1 MEQNDKIRLLLDM
14 HEHPENYTD
23 EQLAAMLDDEMQEH
37 MATAKRALSDIP
49 EPDVDVEWQRFEQ
62 EHCAAARDHRW
73 LKVAAIFLGV
83 IMLSAFTYAAIHA
96 VRAHQPEV
104 QQPMTEQVEGT
115 ESPVEASSSTE
126 AEKTESPV
134 EASSSTEAEKID
146 SVSQEQPVTFD
157 NVALETIIGDIAAR
171 HQMQVEFRNE
181 DARTLRF
188 YFVWQPDE
196 DLDATLERLN
206 LFESV
211 NISKEGNT
219 IVVE

>member
-23 EQLAAMLDDEMQEH
+23 EQLAAMLDDEMQDQLV
-37 MATAKRALSDIP
+37 TAKRAMTDIP
-49 EPDVDVEWQRFEQ
+49 EPDVDAEWQRFEQ
-62 EHCAAARDHRW
+62 EHDVPARNRRW

-83 IMLSAFTYAAIHA
+83 IMLSAFTYAAIRA
-96 VRAHQPEV
+96 VSHHTVDIVKEPTENVTAEPQPESTV
-104 QQPMTEQVEGT
+104 GPRLGVADTATVVTEPIV
-115 ESPVEASSSTE
+115 
-126 AEKTESPV
+126 
-134 EASSSTEAEKID
+134 
-146 SVSQEQPVTFD
+146 FD
-157 NVALETIIGDIAAR
+157 NQPLDKMLEQIAP
-171 HQMQVEFRNE
+171 HYGIQVEFRNE
-181 DARTLRF
+181 DARALRF

>member
-23 EQLAAMLDDEMQEH
+23 EQLERAM
-37 MATAKRALSDIP
+37 TDIP
-49 EPDVDVEWQRFEQ
+49 EPDVDGEWQRFEQ
-62 EHCAAARDHRW
+62 AHFAPVKNRSW

-83 IMLSAFTYAAIHA
+83 IMLSAFTYAAIRA
-96 VRAHQPEV
+96 VRHSTVDKAKEPIEDVVTATRPESTV
-104 QQPMTEQVEGT
+104 GPRLGVADTATVAVE
-115 ESPVEASSSTE
+115 PIV
-126 AEKTESPV
+126 
-134 EASSSTEAEKID
+134 
-146 SVSQEQPVTFD
+146 FD
-157 NVALETIIGDIAAR
+157 NQPLDQMLENIAP
-171 HQMQVEFRNE
+171 HYGMQLEFRNE
-181 DARTLRF
+181 DARALRF

-196 DLDATLERLN
+196 DLDAALERLN

>member
-23 EQLAAMLDDEMQEH
+23 EQLASMLDDEMLERL
-37 MATAKRALSDIP
+37 ATAKRAMTDIP
-49 EPDVDVEWQRFEQ
+49 EPDVDAEWQRFEQ
-62 EHCAAARDHRW
+62 EHFAPAHNRRW
-73 LKVAAIFLGV
+73 LKVAAMIAGV
-83 IMLSAFTYAAIHA
+83 LMLSAFTYAAIQA
-96 VRAHQPEV
+96 VRAHQPEI
-104 QQPMTEQVEGT
+104 QQPLTEQVEKT
-115 ESPVEASSSTE
+115 DAPVATSSSTE
-126 AEKTESPV
+126 AEG
-134 EASSSTEAEKID
+134 ID
-146 SVSQEQPVTFD
+146 SVSTGQPVTFD
-157 NVALETIIGDIAAR
+157 NVALETIVGDIAAR

-181 DARTLRF
+181 DARALRF

-196 DLDATLERLN
+196 DLDAALERLN

>member
-14 HEHPENYTD
+14 HEHPENYSD
-23 EQLAAMLDDEMQEH
+23 EQLARLLEDEQL
-37 MATAKRALSDIP
+37 ATLWQQLVTAKRAMTYIP
-49 EPDVDVEWQRFEQ
+49 EPDVEAEWQRFEQ
-62 EHCAAARDHRW
+62 THFTPVKNRRW

-104 QQPMTEQVEGT
+104 QQPMTEQVEET
-115 ESPVEASSSTE
+115 DNPVETSSPAEVERIDTVST
-126 AEKTESPV
+126 
-134 EASSSTEAEKID
+134 
-146 SVSQEQPVTFD
+146 EQPVTFD
-157 NVALETIIGDIAAR
+157 NVALETIVGDIAAR
-171 HQMQVEFRNE
+171 HEMQVEFRNE

-196 DLDATLERLN
+196 GLDAVLERIN

>member
-14 HEHPENYTD
+14 HEHPESYTD
-23 EQLAAMLDDEMQEH
+23 EQLASMLDDEMLERL
-37 MATAKRALSDIP
+37 ATAKRAMTDIP
-49 EPDVDVEWQRFEQ
+49 EPDVDAEWQRFEQ
-62 EHCAAARDHRW
+62 EHFAPAHNRRW
-73 LKVAAIFLGV
+73 LKVAAMIAGV
-83 IMLSAFTYAAIHA
+83 LMLSAFTYAAIQA

-104 QQPMTEQVEGT
+104 QQPMTEQVENTDG
-115 ESPVEASSSTE
+115 SVESSSPAE
-126 AEKTESPV
+126 AER
-134 EASSSTEAEKID
+134 ID
-146 SVSQEQPVTFD
+146 SVSTGQPVTFD
-157 NVALETIIGDIAAR
+157 NVALETIVGDIAAR

-181 DARTLRF
+181 DARALRF

-211 NISKEGNT
+211 NISKEGNI

>member
-23 EQLAAMLDDEMQEH
+23 EQLAAMLDDEMQEQL
-37 MATAKRALSDIP
+37 ATAKRAMTDVP
-49 EPDVDVEWQRFEQ
+49 EPDVDAEWQRFEQ
-62 EHCAAARDHRW
+62 AHFTPMNNRRW

-96 VRAHQPEV
+96 VRHSVVDQAKEPTEDVVTATQPE
-104 QQPMTEQVEGT
+104 
-115 ESPVEASSSTE
+115 STVGPRLGVADTATVV
-126 AEKTESPV
+126 AEPIV
-134 EASSSTEAEKID
+134 
-146 SVSQEQPVTFD
+146 FD
-157 NVALETIIGDIAAR
+157 NQPLDQMLEQIAP
-171 HQMQVEFRNE
+171 HYSMQVEFRNE
-181 DARTLRF
+181 DARALRF

-196 DLDATLERLN
+196 DLDAVLERLN

-211 NISKEGNT
+211 NISKEGNA

>member
-37 MATAKRALSDIP
+37 MATAKRAMTDIP
-49 EPDVDVEWQRFEQ
+49 EPDVDAEWQRFEQ
-62 EHCAAARDHRW
+62 EHFAPAHNRRW
-73 LKVAAIFLGV
+73 LKVAAMIAGV
-83 IMLSAFTYAAIHA
+83 LMLSAFTYAAIQA
-96 VRAHQPEV
+96 VRAHQPEI
-104 QQPMTEQVEGT
+104 QQPLTEQVEKT
-115 ESPVEASSSTE
+115 DAPVATSSPAE
-126 AEKTESPV
+126 AER
-134 EASSSTEAEKID
+134 ID
-146 SVSQEQPVTFD
+146 SVSTGQPVTFD
-157 NVALETIIGDIAAR
+157 NVALETIVGDIAAR

-181 DARTLRF
+181 DARALRF

-196 DLDATLERLN
+196 DLDAALERLN

>member
-37 MATAKRALSDIP
+37 MATAKRAMTDIP
-49 EPDVDVEWQRFEQ
+49 EPDVDAEWQRFEQ
-62 EHCAAARDHRW
+62 AHFAPVKNRRW
-73 LKVAAIFLGV
+73 LKVAAMIVGV
-83 IMLSAFTYAAIHA
+83 LMLSAFTYAAIHA
-96 VRAHQPEV
+96 VRAHQPEN
-104 QQPMTEQVEGT
+104 QSSAIEQIVKTDGSVET
-115 ESPVEASSSTE
+115 PSSTE
-126 AEKTESPV
+126 AER
-134 EASSSTEAEKID
+134 ID
-146 SVSQEQPVTFD
+146 SVSTEQPVTFD

-171 HQMQVEFRNE
+171 HQLQVEFRNE
-181 DARTLRF
+181 DARVLRF

-196 DLDATLERLN
+196 DLDAALERLN

>member
-23 EQLAAMLDDEMQEH
+23 EQLVAMLDDQMQEQL
-37 MATAKRALSDIP
+37 ATAKRAMTDIP
-49 EPDVDVEWQRFEQ
+49 EPDVDAEWQRFEQ
-62 EHCAAARDHRW
+62 EHFAPVKNRRW
-73 LKVAAIFLGV
+73 LKVAAMIAGV
-83 IMLSAFTYAAIHA
+83 MMLSAFTYAAIHA
-96 VRAHQPEV
+96 VRHNAVDKAKQPTETVIPESQPEQAV
-104 QQPMTEQVEGT
+104 GPRLGVADTATAVVAE
-115 ESPVEASSSTE
+115 PV
-126 AEKTESPV
+126 V
-134 EASSSTEAEKID
+134 
-146 SVSQEQPVTFD
+146 FD
-157 NVALETIIGDIAAR
+157 NQPLDQMLEQIAP
-171 HQMQVEFRNE
+171 HYGMQVEFRNE
-181 DARTLRF
+181 DARALRF

>member
-23 EQLAAMLDDEMQEH
+23 EQLASMLDDEMLERL
-37 MATAKRALSDIP
+37 ATAKRAMTDIP
-49 EPDVDVEWQRFEQ
+49 EPDVDAEWQRFEQ
-62 EHCAAARDHRW
+62 EHLAPAHNRRW
-73 LKVAAIFLGV
+73 LKVAAMIAGV
-83 IMLSAFTYAAIHA
+83 LMLSAFTYAAIHA

-104 QQPMTEQVEGT
+104 QQPLTEQVEKT
-115 ESPVEASSSTE
+115 DAPVATSSSTE
-126 AEKTESPV
+126 AER
-134 EASSSTEAEKID
+134 ID
-146 SVSQEQPVTFD
+146 SVSTGQPVTFD
-157 NVALETIIGDIAAR
+157 NVALETIVGDIAAR

-181 DARTLRF
+181 DARALRF

-196 DLDATLERLN
+196 DLDAALERLN

>member
-23 EQLAAMLDDEMQEH
+23 EQLAAMLDDEMLEQLV
-37 MATAKRALSDIP
+37 TAKRAMTDIP
-49 EPDVDVEWQRFEQ
+49 EPDVDAEWQRFEQ
-62 EHCAAARDHRW
+62 AHFAPVKNRSW

-83 IMLSAFTYAAIHA
+83 IMLSAFTYAAIRAVSHHA
-96 VRAHQPEV
+96 VDKAKEPTETVAPEP
-104 QQPMTEQVEGT
+104 QT
-115 ESPVEASSSTE
+115 ESAVGPRLGVADSATVAVE
-126 AEKTESPV
+126 PIV
-134 EASSSTEAEKID
+134 FDNLPLDQMLEKIA
-146 SVSQEQPVTFD
+146 PHY
-157 NVALETIIGDIAAR
+157 G
-171 HQMQVEFRNE
+171 MQVEFRNE
-181 DARTLRF
+181 DARALRF

-196 DLDATLERLN
+196 VLDAVLERLN

>member
-23 EQLAAMLDDEMQEH
+23 EQLAVMLDDELQEH
-37 MATAKRALSDIP
+37 LASAKRAMTDIP
-49 EPDVDVEWQRFEQ
+49 EPDVDAEWQHFEQ
-62 EHCAAARDHRW
+62 EHFAPEKNRRW

-83 IMLSAFTYAAIHA
+83 IMLSAFTYAAI
-96 VRAHQPEV
+96 RAMRHSVNDKAKEPTETVAPAPQPE
-104 QQPMTEQVEGT
+104 
-115 ESPVEASSSTE
+115 STVGPRLGVADTAAVV
-126 AEKTESPV
+126 AEPIV
-134 EASSSTEAEKID
+134 FDNLPLDQMLEKIAPHY
-146 SVSQEQPVTFD
+146 S
-157 NVALETIIGDIAAR
+157 L
-171 HQMQVEFRNE
+171 QVEFRNE

-196 DLDATLERLN
+196 CLDAVLERLN